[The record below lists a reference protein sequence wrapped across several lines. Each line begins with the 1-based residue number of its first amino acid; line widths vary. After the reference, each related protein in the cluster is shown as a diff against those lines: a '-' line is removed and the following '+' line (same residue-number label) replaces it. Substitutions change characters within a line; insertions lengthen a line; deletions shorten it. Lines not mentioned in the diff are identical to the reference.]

1 MIPLFK
7 FCIVDFSF
15 RINKGY
21 YLHGKECYNYPPIST
36 VIVIGSNCHQS
47 NLKNTWSLLIYIK
60 NHL

>member
-7 FCIVDFSF
+7 FCIADFSF
-15 RINKGY
+15 RINKDY
-21 YLHGKECYNYPPIST
+21 YLHGKECYNYPSISI

-47 NLKNTWSLLIYIK
+47 NLKNMWSLLTYIK